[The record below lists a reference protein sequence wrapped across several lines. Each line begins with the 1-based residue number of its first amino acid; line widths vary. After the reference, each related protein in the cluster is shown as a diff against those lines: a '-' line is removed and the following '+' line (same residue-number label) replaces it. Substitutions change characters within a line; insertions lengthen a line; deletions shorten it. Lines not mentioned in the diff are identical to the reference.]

1 MSRKNAFTLIEL
13 LVVIAIIAILAAIL
27 FPVFAQAKVAAKKT
41 SCLSNMKQHAMS
53 VMMYFSDNNDTAP
66 LIQYTNSYDANPVN
80 PDQAVGNLLQ
90 PYRKSYPMLTS
101 PGSPVGDADRDLDLI
116 DPASV
121 AYTQAQYEFN
131 RAIKAD
137 YGYNT
142 QYFSVMNY
150 CPSIGFTF
158 LASGTEQSRV
168 NSPADTILFVN
179 SVWDRTSSG
188 APRAGGNWGIDP
200 PCRRLT
206 DGTDTL
212 PPVASGCSGRWW
224 WGGWRPDL
232 PLAWNVFGGAW
243 PYHGEIANVGWAD
256 GHATPKRISQLTA
269 GCNVLPSWTGRIFDI
284 NKYVW
289 DLF

>member
-1 MSRKNAFTLIEL
+1 M
-13 LVVIAIIAILAAIL
+13 LA
-27 FPVFAQAKVAAKKT
+27 
-41 SCLSNMKQHAMS
+41 
-53 VMMYFSDNNDTAP
+53 
-66 LIQYTNSYDANPVN
+66 
-80 PDQAVGNLLQ
+80 
-90 PYRKSYPMLTS
+90 S

-116 DPASV
+116 NPASV

-150 CPSIGFTF
+150 CPSIGMIFM
-158 LASGTEQSRV
+158 ASGTEQSRV

-188 APRAGGNWGIDP
+188 APRGGGNWGIDP

-269 GCNVLPSWTGRIFDI
+269 GCNVLPSWTAIFYPSSTSTSTFGTCSERSVGGGGTTSRSHRQQKKWRTLVLDDDEA
-284 NKYVW
+284 KPLQSADARVVRVALSTRRKGTYRKATYLLWV
-289 DLF
+289 L